1 MSDTPSPKTTKRFDW
16 EQFRTKWVPII
27 KEACQYIPA
36 VLLVIL
42 YLVTISKTN
51 FDLKSEDNAD
61 LYRMITMVL
70 MLGLSIIMPSL
81 KNSKVGAVIKGL
93 FYFAYPFFSYLFLES
108 FLHDP
113 FAEGSVQ
120 KDTFIFLNV
129 IVFYLLSFLFT
140 ALTTRSDVAVALTA
154 GIPLIFG
161 IANHMSV
168 AFRATP
174 IYPWDLLSFGT
185 AMSVLDNY
193 QLTPTTNFYFLV
205 YAFVFMIGF
214 GFLAGFRFKF
224 KKWWINV
231 ATALLTVVV
240 FFGYCGYLRS
250 DEAQNKYG
258 YYPYLYS
265 ATYLYKYNG
274 SALSFIWTTQF
285 LNLSA
290 PSGYDDDTIEALY
303 QDHKDQAED
312 TAADTDTVFPNIIVI
327 MNEAFSDPAVLGDFT
342 TNVDYLPFINS
353 MTENVAKGNVLVSVK
368 GGNTPNSEFEF
379 LTGTSMAFLPSGSIP
394 FQQYIKGETY
404 SLVSHLESLG
414 YSSVAMHPY
423 PASGWERE
431 EVYPRL
437 GFDQSYFLSNW
448 GRKSYLRGYVSDDCV
463 FDKIIDEYEKR
474 DTSKP
479 FFAFAVTM
487 QNHGSYSKQYANF
500 TPDVR
505 VDGVSNYNLQAYL
518 SLMKK
523 TDEAFED
530 LIAYYETVEEP
541 TVILMYGDH
550 QPNDNVIQP
559 ILNLN
564 GINMNTASVEVQ
576 QTRYFTPYIL
586 WANYEAEGLGSMPE
600 TTSLNYL
607 CGLMLSAIDMPLTPF
622 QIWQEE
628 LRKEYPLMNANSYV
642 DKNGNYHEAADIFEK
657 PLLNTYAQIQYNL
670 VFDLKHTVK
679 DFFTP
684 ILPD

>member
-1 MSDTPSPKTTKRFDW
+1 MSESPDTKASNPIDW
-16 EQFRTKWVPII
+16 AALGRKVLAVFKALVP
-27 KEACQYIPA
+27 YIPA
-36 VLLVIL
+36 ILLVIL
-42 YLVTISKTN
+42 YLITISEVN
-51 FDLKSEDNAD
+51 FDLKNKESGDIAR
-61 LYRMITMVL
+61 LIAMVL
-70 MLGLSIIMPSL
+70 MLGLTIVMPTIRTTRIGPIL
-81 KNSKVGAVIKGL
+81 QGL
-93 FYFAYPFFSYLFLES
+93 FYLAYPFFCYLFLET
-108 FLHDP
+108 FLHKP
-113 FAEGSVQ
+113 LAEESVQ
-120 KDTFIFLNV
+120 GDNFVILNI
-129 IVFYLLSFLFT
+129 IVFYLLSFLVT
-140 ALTTRSDVAVALTA
+140 AITTRSDVAVAVTA
-154 GIPLIFG
+154 GIPMIFG

-174 IYPWDLLSFGT
+174 IYPWDLFSVGT
-185 AMSVLDNY
+185 AFSVLDNY
-193 QLTPTTNFYFLV
+193 ELTPTTNFYFLV

-214 GFLAGFRFKF
+214 GFLSGFRFKF
-224 KKWWINV
+224 KKWWINA
-231 ATALLTVVV
+231 ATAVVSLV
-240 FFGYCGYLRS
+240 IFFGYCGYLRS

-265 ATYLYKYNG
+265 ATYLYKANG

-290 PSGYDDDTIEALY
+290 PDGYDADAVETLY
-303 QDHKDQAED
+303 DNFADEAED
-312 TAADTDTVFPNIIVI
+312 STANRTETYPNIIVI
-327 MNEAFSDPAVLGDFT
+327 MNEAFSDPAILGNFK
-342 TNVDYLPFINS
+342 TNIDYLPFIHS
-353 MTENVAKGNVLVSVK
+353 MTGNVAKGNVMVSVK

-394 FQQYIKGETY
+394 FQQYIKGETL

-437 GFDQSYFLSNW
+437 GFDESFFLSNW
-448 GRKSYLRGYVSDDCV
+448 GAKTYLRGYVSDACV
-463 FDKIIDEYEKR
+463 FDKIIEQYEER
-474 DTSKP
+474 NTEKP

-487 QNHGSYSKQYANF
+487 QNHGSYSKAYSNF
-500 TPDVR
+500 TPDVS
-505 VDGVSNYNLQAYL
+505 VEGNNSFLLKSYL

-530 LIAYYETVEEP
+530 LIRYYETVDEP

-559 ILNLN
+559 ILTMN
-564 GINMNTASVEVQ
+564 GINMDTASVEVQ
-576 QTRYFTPYIL
+576 QTRYMTPYIL
-586 WANYEAEGLGSMPE
+586 WANYDIPGLSKMPE

-622 QIWQEE
+622 QIYQQELME
-628 LRKEYPLMNANSYV
+628 EFPMMNANCYV
-642 DKNGNYHEAADIFEK
+642 DRNGNYHAAGDIFEN
-657 PLLNTYAQIQYNL
+657 PSLNTYAQLQYNL

-679 DFFTP
+679 EFFSP
-684 ILPD
+684 AAID